1 MTGLGGGEKNS
12 TSVRRDIA
20 KDEGYRQAHGSQA
33 VLMMSTLVIQPL
45 APVYGTPV
53 VAYTLRAYLKAGW
66 TVYFV
71 VGFKPD
77 QVDDELM
84 KQLHISWFAIPLLRT
99 LGRLRKIGFFA
110 RAVWWAIAQ
119 VLFFAKGI
127 RIISKHKVD
136 LIYTWDWDAAPA
148 AWILSKL
155 FGIPWVARYLGT
167 FLLGTF
173 LCGQRKNVAWKVR
186 SWQQVLAYKLP
197 ADMVIMT
204 DDGTLGD
211 VVLEKLGVDRNKIRF
226 WMNGVDKQAFSVVPP
241 KEIARQHL
249 GIITEYVLLAVSRLD
264 TWKRVDRSISAM
276 PGVISKIPETTL
288 VVVGDGPE
296 RRALEKLAREL
307 GVAGHVRFVGAVRHE
322 EVPLYYAAADVFL
335 SLYDISNVGN
345 PLLEAMFAG
354 KCCVALDVGGTSK
367 IVTHGMT
374 GILIAEGQ
382 LKSLDQVLV
391 SLLEN
396 QPLRERLGA
405 NAREWAWQ
413 HFKSWDERLEQE
425 LREVEKLVSKGV
437 PPRAR
442 QKRSWLNGPGLST
455 DRRDTDG

>member
-1 MTGLGGGEKNS
+1 MRVTGLSAGDKNS
-12 TSVRRDIA
+12 TSVMRDIA
-20 KDEGYRQAHGSQA
+20 KGEVYRQAHGSKA

-53 VAYTLRAYLKAGW
+53 IAYTLRAYLKAGW

-77 QVDDELM
+77 PVDDELVR
-84 KQLHISWFAIPLLRT
+84 QLHVSWFAIPLLRT
-99 LGRLRKIGFFA
+99 IGRLRKIGFFA

-119 VLFFAKGI
+119 VSFFAKGLQ
-127 RIISKHKVD
+127 IISKHKVD
-136 LIYTWDWDAAPA
+136 LIYTWDVDAAPA
-148 AWILSKL
+148 AWMLSKL

-167 FLLGTF
+167 GTP
-173 LCGQRKNVAWKVR
+173 LYDQMKNVFWKVR
-186 SWQQVLAYKLP
+186 FWQQVFAYKLP

-204 DDGTLGD
+204 DDGTFGA
-211 VVLEKLGVDRNKIRF
+211 VVLERLGVDRNKIRF
-226 WMNGVDKQAFSVVPP
+226 WMNGVDKQAFFALPP

-249 GIITEYVLLAVSRLD
+249 GITTKYVLLTLSRLD
-264 TWKRVDRSISAM
+264 TSKRVDRSISAM
-276 PGVISKIPETTL
+276 PGVLSKIPETTL

-296 RRALEKLAREL
+296 RHVLEKLARDL
-307 GVAGHVRFVGAVRHE
+307 GVTEHVRFVGAVRHE

-345 PLLEAMFAG
+345 PLLEAMLAG

-367 IVTHGMT
+367 IVKHGVT
-374 GILIAEGQ
+374 GILIAKEQ

-413 HFKSWDERLEQE
+413 HLKSWDERLEQE
-425 LREVEKLVSKGV
+425 LREVEKLVSTGV
-437 PPRAR
+437 PPRAW
-442 QKRSWLNGPGLST
+442 QKRSWLKRSGLAT
-455 DRRDTDG
+455 ARRDTNE